1 MLLRMIKGIFYA
13 GNSLRLFS
21 LRRATDSGS
30 GIPLRRVQKSS
41 RLRCVMIVSL
51 DRSKLWRPAP
61 NNDGKLATLGFNSRS
76 KIGPMRVHISSKCLG
91 PMCGYFR
98 SWNCR
103 HEWVRGCGRVVSSNC
118 NYSCRGKCIG
128 NNRNEKYFKATQVG
142 AFSYTN
148 GSIWRRSIH
157 THAHHYIT
165 VTLLLFFFVP
175 PDFALFLGYPGGQQG
190 PIYAKWC
197 IMRLLTG
204 IRGKFTYSSSR
215 SS

>member
-118 NYSCRGKCIG
+118 NNFCRGNCLG
-128 NNRNEKYFKATQVG
+128 NSRNEKYFKATQVR
-142 AFSYTN
+142 AFSYTVYEWFN
-148 GSIWRRSIH
+148 MAAVDSYTRTPLHHSDIIIIFLCSPGFCSFPRLSWGPTRTHLCQMVDNEVVNWDTWEIH
-157 THAHHYIT
+157 IQ
-165 VTLLLFFFVP
+165 L
-175 PDFALFLGYPGGQQG
+175 
-190 PIYAKWC
+190 K
-197 IMRLLTG
+197 
-204 IRGKFTYSSSR
+204 
-215 SS
+215 